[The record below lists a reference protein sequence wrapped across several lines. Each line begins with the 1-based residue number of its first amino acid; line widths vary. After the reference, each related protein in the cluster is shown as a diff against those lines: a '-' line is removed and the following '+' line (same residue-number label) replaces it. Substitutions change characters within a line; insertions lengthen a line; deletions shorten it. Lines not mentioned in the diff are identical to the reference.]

1 MLPGVTQGVDPMAQ
15 NGPVSS
21 SRKWYRGRCRQTR
34 QQAPTSPPPRHSAAG
49 PGQSPETAH
58 NTTPAH
64 PAPAQ
69 AANSLP
75 LSLGWVPTKTLRSPP
90 APDPAAADRDAGQ
103 KTSSPSPHKGKPLFN
118 GPRLPQYRQ
127 IPPRSFGLRIQWSY
141 RPKALLT
148 HITSSIPPC
157 YASISPPNS

>member
-1 MLPGVTQGVDPMAQ
+1 MAQ

-90 APDPAAADRDAGQ
+90 AQIPPPPTGMPR
-103 KTSSPSPHKGKPLFN
+103 KKPPHPVHIIGKPLFN